1 MPHFRH
7 NLPVAVD
14 MPPQQSQL
22 LHEDEDEAPARMRRV
37 ISEAE
42 ISVSN
47 GNDHR
52 SSSSREYR
60 LRKSS
65 LIG

>member
-1 MPHFRH
+1 
-7 NLPVAVD
+7 
-14 MPPQQSQL
+14 MPPQQSQIM
-22 LHEDEDEAPARMRRV
+22 HHDDENDEDAHGSRMRRV

-47 GNDHR
+47 SNDQR
-52 SSSSREYR
+52 SSRSSREYR